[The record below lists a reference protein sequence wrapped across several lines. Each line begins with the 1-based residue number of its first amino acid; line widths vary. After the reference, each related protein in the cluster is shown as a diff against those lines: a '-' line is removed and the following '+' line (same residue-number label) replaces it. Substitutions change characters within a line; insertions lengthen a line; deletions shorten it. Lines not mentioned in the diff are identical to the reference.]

1 MNQRTETTMRR
12 ARAFLIRCSG
22 FFGKQ
27 RRDRDLAAE
36 IESHL
41 ALHATENEQRGMNS
55 ADALREAVL
64 KLGGVDSLK
73 ESYRD
78 RRSIPMLETL
88 LQDARYALRLIR
100 KNRAFSA
107 IAILILALGI
117 GANVAIFSI
126 VNAMLLRPLPY
137 PNAERLVHFDWKFR
151 NFPVPSVSAPEF
163 FFWRD
168 NSRSFASVA
177 AYDIFAGGSNLSVDG
192 APQFIHALRVTQ
204 DFFSTLGVEPRFGR
218 GFNAEETKPGGPGA
232 AILAYGFW
240 QSKFGGDAGVI
251 GRQIAIDGNALTVVG
266 ILPPTF
272 DFPTPADLWLPLK
285 IEFSANDSA
294 HNCLMIGR
302 LRNNVSLEQARA
314 EMPAIFESFK
324 TLYPKDVGN
333 GEQGMLMRP
342 YQTWLVGFVRPAL
355 LILFGAVA
363 MILLIA
369 MVNVTS
375 LLMAKASTRAK
386 EMALRAALGASRIR
400 LLRQMMIE
408 SVILAAFGGIAGL
421 FVASWTL
428 RSIIAASPRTLPS
441 IPFSPFIGFTQQMG
455 LNSIVIIFT
464 AGITLLI
471 GALVGAVASIRAT
484 RTDVNDTLKESAA
497 SVSGSGTKHRGHQL
511 LVVAEI
517 AFSVVLLAGAMLL
530 IRSLHNLQN
539 VSLGFDPQK
548 LWSVEFNMPATKY
561 PTSKSMWALEQHVV
575 ERLAAQPGI
584 TSVASASSLP
594 LEQGLN
600 MWTYDPLQGES
611 RGFSGQY
618 RGVSPQYFSTLR
630 LNLLSG
636 REFTAADDAS
646 TQPITVINEV
656 VAHFFWKDSD
666 PIGRAIA
673 MGDGPSRRIVG
684 VVANAKQI
692 ALDEDPEPAVYVP
705 QAQIPDAIAKMSG
718 GAFLSTV
725 LIRAQSAP
733 ELRAIQETLAESDPT
748 IAVAHYRSID
758 DVVAESITPQR
769 FETAALA
776 IFAILALV
784 LSAVGIYGV
793 LAYLLSQR
801 THEVGIRMALGAQP
815 RDVLFLALKQGMAP
829 VLIGV
834 AIGLAGAAAA
844 MRLLASLLFGVT
856 PSDPVTFAAVAAILS
871 AVALAAC
878 YIPARRATRIDPVV
892 ALRQ

>member
-1 MNQRTETTMRR
+1 MRR
-12 ARAFLIRCSG
+12 ARAFLIRCFG
-22 FFGKQ
+22 FFGKA

-41 ALHATENEQRGMNS
+41 ALHASENVQRGMNS
-55 ADALREAVL
+55 ADARREAVL
-64 KLGGVDSLK
+64 KLGGIENVK

-78 RRSIPMLETL
+78 RRSIPMLETFS
-88 LQDARYALRLIR
+88 QDARYALRLIR
-100 KNRAFSA
+100 KNPLFST

-151 NFPVPSVSAPEF
+151 NFPVPSVSAAEF

-168 NSRSFASVA
+168 NSRSFDSVA
-177 AYDIFAGGSNLSVDG
+177 AYDLFAGGSNLSVGG
-192 APQFIHALRVTQ
+192 APQFIHASRVTQ
-204 DFFSTLGVEPRFGR
+204 DFFPTLGIEPKFGR
-218 GFNAEETKPGGPGA
+218 NFNAEETKTGGPGA

-240 QSKFGGDAGVI
+240 QGKFGGDAAAI
-251 GRQIAIDGNALTVVG
+251 GREINVDGKSLTIVG

-272 DFPTPADLWLPLK
+272 DFPTPADVWLPLK
-285 IEFSANDSA
+285 IEFSANDQS
-294 HNCLMIGR
+294 HSYLMIGR
-302 LRNNVSLEQARA
+302 LKQNVSIRQARA
-314 EMPAIFESFK
+314 EMPSIFQSFK
-324 TLYPKDVGN
+324 MLYPKNVGT
-333 GEQGMLMRP
+333 GEQGMAMRS

-355 LILFGAVA
+355 LLLFGAVG

-375 LLMAKASTRAK
+375 LLMAKASARVK
-386 EMALRAALGASRIR
+386 EMALRAALGASRMR
-400 LLRQMMIE
+400 LLRQMTIE

-455 LNSIVIIFT
+455 LNSVVILFT
-464 AGITLLI
+464 AGVTLFI
-471 GALVGAVASIRAT
+471 GVLVGGVASLRAT
-484 RTDVNDTLKESAA
+484 RADVNDTLKESAA
-497 SVSGSGTKHRGHQL
+497 AVAGSGRKHRGQQI

-539 VSLGFDPQK
+539 VSLGFEPQK
-548 LWSVEFNMPATKY
+548 LWSAEFNMPAANY
-561 PTSKSMWALEQHVV
+561 PTSKSMWALQKHIV
-575 ERLAAQPGI
+575 EHLAAQPGI
-584 TSVASASSLP
+584 ISVASASSLP
-594 LEQGLN
+594 LSQGLN
-600 MWTYDPLQGES
+600 MWTYDPLQSES
-611 RGFSGQY
+611 KGFSGQY
-618 RGVSPQYFSTLR
+618 RGVSPGYFSTLR
-630 LNLLSG
+630 VNLLSG
-636 REFTAADDAS
+636 RDFTAADNAS
-646 TQPITVINEV
+646 TQPITIINEV
-656 VAHFFWKDSD
+656 VAQFFWKDAD
-666 PIGRAIA
+666 PIGRTIA
-673 MGDGPSRRIVG
+673 MGDGPARRIVG
-684 VVANAKQI
+684 VVANAKQL

-705 QAQIPDAIAKMSG
+705 QAQVPDVIAKMNG
-718 GAFLSTV
+718 GAFLSAL
-725 LIRAQSAP
+725 LIRAQTAP
-733 ELRAIQETLAESDPT
+733 DLRTIQQTLAEYDPA
-748 IAVAHYRSID
+748 IAIAHYRSID

-769 FETAALA
+769 FETAALG
-776 IFAILALV
+776 IFAMLALI

-815 RDVLFLALKQGMAP
+815 RDVLFLALKQGMTP

-834 AIGLAGAAAA
+834 AFGLAGAFAA
-844 MRLLASLLFGVT
+844 MRLMASMLFGVT
-856 PSDPVTFAAVAAILS
+856 PSDPFTFVAVAVILS
-871 AVALAAC
+871 AVALLAC